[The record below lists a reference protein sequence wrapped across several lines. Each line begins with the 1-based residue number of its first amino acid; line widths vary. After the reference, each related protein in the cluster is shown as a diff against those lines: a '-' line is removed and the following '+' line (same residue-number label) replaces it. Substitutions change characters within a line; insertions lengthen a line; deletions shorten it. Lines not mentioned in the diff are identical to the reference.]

1 MYPASADLRTP
12 GARFEDI
19 IRSGA
24 ERGQYAL
31 GKEGVDAW
39 VKDRLERWAKPGA
52 VCEQRLA
59 PGEWIRILE
68 RRTSEG
74 GIIGVREDITELK
87 QREGTFRLLFESNPL
102 PVRIDDFKTRSFLEA
117 DEAAFAHY
125 GYSRYQSL
133 AMTVE
138 QISAPEEATA
148 PQQAQAAP
156 RQRLGVACHRR
167 AGGSTILVEVT
178 SHQLTFRGHSAAL
191 MAAIDVTERW
201 RAEQELL
208 DIEER
213 LRMRGGHIEL

>member
-59 PGEWIRILE
+59 TGEWIHIMD

-87 QREGTFRLLFESNPL
+87 QREATFRLLFESNPL
-102 PVRIDDFKTRSFLEA
+102 PMMVYDFKTRCFLEA
-117 DEAAFAHY
+117 NDAAVAHY
-125 GYSRYQSL
+125 GYGRDQFL
-133 AMTVE
+133 AMTIE
-138 QISAPEEATA
+138 QIVAAEEAEG
-148 PQQAQAAP
+148 PQPAQDLHAGP
-156 RQRLGVACHRR
+156 RGRR
-167 AGGSTILVEVT
+167 GWA
-178 SHQLTFRGHSAAL
+178 
-191 MAAIDVTERW
+191 
-201 RAEQELL
+201 
-208 DIEER
+208 
-213 LRMRGGHIEL
+213 